1 MKQYIDKAAL
11 LAEIEKLEKALKN
24 NCKPNPFGN
33 VEECM
38 IAAELQALDVVKE
51 IINTIAVKDGVAK
64 EGVVT
69 SDSYIKFSDDTCV
82 DYDPSM
88 QMHPAFKGLRSG
100 DNVKVLVTK
109 E

>member
-1 MKQYIDKAAL
+1 MKKYIDKDAL

-24 NCKPNPFGN
+24 ACNPNPFGSM
-33 VEECM
+33 EECM
-38 IAAELQALDVVKE
+38 TAAELQALGVVKE
-51 IINTIAVKDGVAK
+51 TINTLEVKEGVAK

-88 QMHPAFKGLRSG
+88 QMHPAFKGLRFG
-100 DNVKVLVTK
+100 DKVKVFVTK